1 MKRLKDF
8 AYIIFVLSL
17 IPGDTFYGDLG
28 IAQSYFLI
36 PLVLLYILKP
46 TVKFK
51 KESFTYIAFF
61 IIGVSTFYLL
71 LDIGGAFIE
80 WYRIIGNIF
89 LFITLPYMY
98 RNRSKGFIIIPIII
112 IGTIPALA
120 FYFGLWEIRYEG
132 FLRLSFLKHDP
143 NIVCYNMLF
152 GYIFKLYYFKFQNY
166 KLLSK
171 YVLIFAISI
180 FYLIPI
186 IATVSRT
193 GIIAFLMIF
202 IIYIFYAEQ
211 KKYFRL
217 ITLALTFI
225 IFNVFTINITNIQ
238 NIQNIQNL
246 TERLNIDDNG
256 RTVFLQSSLNIIKNN
271 FFFGVG
277 LSKFGNEQWRIKN
290 NFYRYSYGVPI
301 KTSSHNGMLDMMM
314 IGGIFYFLSFLYIL
328 FYPWYKIQRSKRLFL
343 LSSADEFYFDR
354 FLAITISLTF
364 VVINLTYSSYM
375 SKIAWLAVTIL
386 YVFPIWEKPN
396 KVKRNILK

>member
-1 MKRLKDF
+1 MERLKDL

-46 TVKFK
+46 TIKFK
-51 KESFTYIAFF
+51 KESFTYISFF

-71 LDIGGAFIE
+71 IDIGGAFIE

-89 LFITLPYMY
+89 IFITLPYMY
-98 RNRSKGFIIIPIII
+98 KNRSKGFIIIPIII

-132 FLRLSFLKHDP
+132 LLRLSFLKHDP

-152 GYIFKLYYFKFQNY
+152 GFIFTLYYFKFQNY
-166 KLLSK
+166 KWLTK
-171 YVLIFAISI
+171 YVLIFATSI

-193 GIIAFLMIF
+193 GIIAFLLIL

-217 ITLALTFI
+217 LTLGLTFI
-225 IFNVFTINITNIQ
+225 IFNLFTINMTNIQ
-238 NIQNIQNL
+238 NFENL
-246 TERLNIDDNG
+246 TKRINIDNND
-256 RTVFLQSSLNIIKNN
+256 RTVFLQSSLDIIKNN

-290 NFYRYSYGVPI
+290 NFYRYSYGIPI

-328 FYPWYKIQRSKRLFL
+328 FYPWYKIQKSRRLFL
-343 LSSADEFYFDR
+343 SLSPDKFYLDR
-354 FLAITISLTF
+354 FLAITVSLTF

-386 YVFPIWEKPN
+386 YVFPSWKKPN
-396 KVKRNILK
+396 KVKRNILN